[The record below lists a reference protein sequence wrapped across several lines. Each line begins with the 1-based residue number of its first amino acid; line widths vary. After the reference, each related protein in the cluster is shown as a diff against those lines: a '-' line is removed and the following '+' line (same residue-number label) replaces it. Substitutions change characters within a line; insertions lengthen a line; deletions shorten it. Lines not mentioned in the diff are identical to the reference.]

1 MALWGTVA
9 ADPRTVELVGRLGAL
24 DPDEPAPLD
33 ERCRKMLARAAWDM
47 AEGFEAR
54 GAGDD
59 APLEEAQTRALVA
72 AAGHLAARLD
82 PGAVTEGVDL

>member
-1 MALWGTVA
+1 MALWGTVE

-33 ERCRKMLARAAWDM
+33 ERCRKMLACSAWNM

-54 GAGDD
+54 GGESPFEA
-59 APLEEAQTRALVA
+59 AQTRALVA

-82 PGAVTEGVDL
+82 PDAVTTGAE